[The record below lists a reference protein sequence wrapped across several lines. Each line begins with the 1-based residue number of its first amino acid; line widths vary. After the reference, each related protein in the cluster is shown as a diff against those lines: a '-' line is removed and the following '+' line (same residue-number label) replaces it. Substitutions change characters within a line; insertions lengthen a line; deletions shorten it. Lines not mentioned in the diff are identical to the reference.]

1 MYLGATVIQ
10 YLDVSTKSLVHDVY
24 GHIIAV
30 CQVPQQVE
38 DLVGHH
44 PILIILSQAPDKFQ
58 QFFTLLLTGIGPA
71 CLQKRNNK
79 AQMLKG

>member
-10 YLDVSTKSLVHDVY
+10 YLDVCTKSLVHDVY
-24 GHIIAV
+24 RNIIAV

-44 PILIILSQAPDKFQ
+44 PVLVIFSQAADKFQ
-58 QFFTLLLTGIGPA
+58 QFFTLLLAGIGPA
-71 CLQKRNNK
+71 CLHRGNNK
-79 AQMLKG
+79 AQMLK